1 MISIQLDQAAKRFQ
15 YDWIFKNVSLVLP
28 SFSKTAI
35 TGSNGSGKSTFLKC
49 LSGLIPLTEGKIT
62 YQLENQ
68 TILEDSFYKHLTL
81 SAPYLE
87 LPEEFT
93 LLEFLDF
100 HFKFKN
106 KISGL
111 SIADMLELM
120 YLQEHKN
127 KQIQFFSSGMK
138 QRLKLGMCFFSD
150 SPLMLLDEPTSNLD
164 VKGVNWYLDMVKK
177 FGDQKTT
184 VICSNDEREYSFCD
198 QILSIEDYK
207 LNKQL

>member
-15 YDWIFKNVSLVLP
+15 YDWIFKNVSLVFP
-28 SFSKTAI
+28 SHSKIAI
-35 TGSNGSGKSTFLKC
+35 TGSNGSGKSSFLKC

-62 YQLENQ
+62 YQANDR
-68 TILEDSFYKHLTL
+68 TITEEDFYQYLTL

-93 LLEFLDF
+93 LVEFLDF

-106 KISGL
+106 KLEGL
-111 SIADMLELM
+111 TTEKMLELM

-138 QRLKLGMCFFSD
+138 QRLKLGVCFFSD

-164 VKGVNWYLDMVKK
+164 VRGVNWYLDMVKK
-177 FGDQKTT
+177 FGLQKTT
-184 VICSNDEREYSFCD
+184 IICSNDEREYNFCD
-198 QILSIEDYK
+198 QTISIEDYK
-207 LNKQL
+207 LKNQL